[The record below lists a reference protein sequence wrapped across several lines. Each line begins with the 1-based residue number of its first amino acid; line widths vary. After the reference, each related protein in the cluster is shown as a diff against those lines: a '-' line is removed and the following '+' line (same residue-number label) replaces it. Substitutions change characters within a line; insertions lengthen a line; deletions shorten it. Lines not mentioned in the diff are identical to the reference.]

1 MPRNWQAMVD
11 DLPDV
16 QKLIHLSMRQDPY
29 DVDRIRG
36 ELLRQRRRYYEAEL
50 TDQARRVGC
59 PGQVGRL
66 GNGAI
71 LSELNEMGKQDA
83 TSIVNTYNADLAS
96 AISYIRA
103 EVPTANRYVYAK
115 RLGVWEQ
122 SRASWKDAQ
131 IAQYTKGSARAKAQQ
146 DFRYNNNTFGM
157 AVLEPTRAVC
167 PICQGWINRGAV
179 DLRIAHNSPPPYH
192 PNCCPPGVTVSL
204 SDKGTKRIEEIS
216 EGDSVMDCSGS
227 TRVIQVHQRETREAV
242 YRLFVGDRIL
252 RVTGDHPILTDH
264 GWIPAQELR
273 VGDQLI
279 TAHGDD
285 SVGDNGS
292 TGLSNCGGDCMCYP
306 HASE

>member
-16 QKLIHLSMRQDPY
+16 ARLIHLSMRQDPY

-71 LSELNEMGKQDA
+71 LSELNEMSKQDA

-122 SRASWKDAQ
+122 NRASWKDAQ
-131 IAQYTKGSARAKAQQ
+131 IAQYTQGSARAKAQQ
-146 DFRYNNNTFGM
+146 DFRYNNNTFGT

-167 PICQGWINRGAV
+167 PICQGWVARGIV
-179 DLRIAHNSPPPYH
+179 PLNIALNHPGPFH
-192 PNCCPPGVTVSL
+192 PNCFPPDELVNLPDS
-204 SDKGTKRIEEIS
+204 STKRIDEVQIGEVVAS
-216 EGDSVMDCSGS
+216 RQGR
-227 TRVIQVHQRETREAV
+227 TRVAQVFQRRTTENLYRVYVGGREI
-242 YRLFVGDRIL
+242 RL
-252 RVTGDHPILTDH
+252 TGDHPVLTEQ
-264 GWIPAQELR
+264 GWQLAQDLQ
-273 VGDQLI
+273 VGDSVVMVDF
-279 TAHGDD
+279 HEGSPDD
-285 SVGDNGS
+285 RK
-292 TGLSNCGGDCMCYP
+292 YKP
-306 HASE
+306 